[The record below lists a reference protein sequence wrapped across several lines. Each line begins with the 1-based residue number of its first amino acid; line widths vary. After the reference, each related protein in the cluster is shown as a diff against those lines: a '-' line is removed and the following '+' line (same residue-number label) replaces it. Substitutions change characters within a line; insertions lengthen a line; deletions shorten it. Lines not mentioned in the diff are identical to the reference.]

1 MAAWLSGIKRWM
13 AFRRSSSDIPSDAKD
28 ISVVVDK
35 SKSSN
40 LKLFFSYSRKN
51 LELGRLCRDS
61 LKATGAEVFFDEE
74 SIQWGEHWRQ
84 RIADSI
90 KNCDA
95 LVVLGCPESVKA
107 EWVEKEIYY
116 ALDHQKPVMPWVTQV
131 NLDWSTGL
139 GIELNRI
146 QYVLLDE
153 KRLQAQAFELVT
165 RLSNPT
171 VKEEKPALRHAKSS
185 WYERYKT
192 EQCHHILPDL
202 IHFTPLS
209 VELPQ
214 LGQQP
219 KIYSNL
225 KTLVEDEK
233 RHVLLIGEP
242 GAGKTTLLKNLQVD
256 MLKNQEDVL
265 PVLISLNTYEAQSK
279 ENPNTFGDWIHET
292 WHEQVSVQAPN
303 LSMLLEQ
310 KTIWLLLDALNEMP
324 YRIDEREARFDDLA
338 KFIKTLPSTTK
349 VVVSCR
355 IEDIEGEWQ
364 GVRAVVK
371 PMDADDMRAY
381 LQKACEEKSLTQ
393 VAIGKVL
400 GVLEEQ
406 NAQALYQNPYRLSL
420 LANFISED
428 GEVPRNRA
436 ELFSQSLRETL
447 RREKL
452 KKSPSWPLINRLL
465 SEDDRTYLYVDNVL
479 PPPKSES
486 LGLLFSCLG
495 QMALA
500 MQSKGPGTLYSLS
513 EVKELW
519 GDDVWED
526 ILKAGLA
533 LNVLSLKRGSSGRR
547 LGFIHQQY
555 LEYFAAR
562 AWLIE
567 KDPQK
572 FDRAHRPYLA
582 NDPAHLPA
590 LEELIQ
596 RLNPGDKVAERK
608 RSGWEE
614 TAAMA
619 MQLAEDDDD
628 FILNL
633 GKVDPVEVG
642 RWVLSKDSQA
652 SNKVK
657 DVIRTTLLSWLQNPK
672 VELRA
677 RVDAGLVL
685 DEEALDGLGFTRGT
699 SSEGHKYWLPPVV
712 RVQAG
717 RYRLGVEYGQRMSES
732 DQDVYDFE
740 LKEPFDMAKYPVT
753 RAEYECFVEAG
764 GYDDTRWWPEDSD
777 RYKWRQGLM
786 HDFGV
791 YRGAEIV
798 RGWSNDFFE
807 ERCAYVDK
815 ETIEGWGRLRRFKS
829 IEEAVEYWQAA
840 LRFDEVRRWPDS
852 YLKKIANIQNWTATQ
867 ISSIQELR
875 RMEYFFQAIDR
886 LLVHK
891 ELVPLLHPG
900 QMRLPK
906 YWSWS
911 EYSKPLQPVVGVC
924 YFEVEA
930 YLAWLSWASGK
941 QAVMLSEQQW
951 EVAARGGDK
960 RLMAYGSEFFALRC
974 NTQEGGQRSTTPIA
988 AYPDGQT
995 PEGIHDLSGNIWEWT
1010 NSPFSLD
1017 STPIDWCLYVSR
1029 GGSWGYSQNLARG
1042 VNRLSNTRDDQYNDL
1057 GMRLVF
1063 LAAEFMS

>member
-13 AFRRSSSDIPSDAKD
+13 ASKRPSSDNP
-28 ISVVVDK
+28 
-35 SKSSN
+35 SKSSDEFIPEN
-40 LKLFFSYSRKN
+40 SSDLKLFFSYSRKN
-51 LELGRLCRDS
+51 LELGRRCRDS

-84 RIADSI
+84 RIAEAV

-116 ALDHQKPVMPWVTQV
+116 ALDHQKPVMPWVTQL
-131 NLDWSTGL
+131 NLDWPAGL

-165 RLSNPT
+165 RLSNPA
-171 VKEEKPALRHAKSS
+171 VKEEKPLLRHAKSS
-185 WYERYKT
+185 WFERYKT

-303 LSMLLEQ
+303 LGMLLEQ

-338 KFIKTLPSTTK
+338 KFVKALPSTTK

-364 GVRAVVK
+364 GARAVVK

-381 LQKACEEKSLTQ
+381 LQKACEEKFLTQ

-406 NAQALYQNPYRLSL
+406 NAQELYQNPYRLSL
-420 LANFISED
+420 LASFISED

-567 KDPQK
+567 KDSQK

-582 NDPAHLPA
+582 NDPAHVPA

-685 DEEALDGLGFTRGT
+685 DEEALLGLGFICGK
-699 SSEGHKYWLPPVV
+699 SPEGDKYWLPPVV

-786 HDFGV
+786 QDVGA
-791 YRGAEIV
+791 YRSAENI
-798 RGWSNDFFE
+798 RNWHKGTLE
-807 ERCAYVDK
+807 ERSKFVSK
-815 ETIEGWGRLRRFKS
+815 NVVNNWRRLRSYTSLDEAARYLEVVS
-829 IEEAVEYWQAA
+829 RVEE
-840 LRFDEVRRWPDS
+840 LRRWPDS
-852 YLKKIANIQNWTATQ
+852 FVRKQIKKQDWGVEQ
-867 ISSIQELR
+867 HSLLEELR
-875 RMEYFFQAIDR
+875 RLNYFDAIEVLTKR
-886 LLVHK
+886 SSFMA
-891 ELVPLLHPG
+891 LLHPG
-900 QMRLPK
+900 RMGRPAFW
-906 YWSWS
+906 YSP
-911 EYSKPLQPVVGVC
+911 EYSKPLQPVIGIC
-924 YFEVEA
+924 YFEAQA

-941 QAVMLSEQQW
+941 QAQMPTEQQW
-951 EVAARGGDK
+951 EAAARGFER
-960 RLMAYGSEFFALRC
+960 RLMAYGAEFSALHC
-974 NTQEGGQRSTTPIA
+974 NTQEGGQRNTTPIA
-988 AYPDGQT
+988 AYPTGQT
-995 PEGIHDLSGNIWEWT
+995 AEGIHDLYGNIWEWT
-1010 NSPFSLD
+1010 NSPFSPD
-1017 STPIDWCLYVSR
+1017 SKPTIRSLCVGL
-1029 GGSWGYSQNLARG
+1029 GGSWYYPWNYARG
-1042 VNRLSNTRDDQYNDL
+1042 AYRYGFTRDGQGYYL

-1063 LAAEFMS
+1063 PPADF